1 MPEFTIFL
9 TGNLLFAEE
18 KAGSRTHAVQAEKEE
33 AGRADGDIGPYKGT
47 REKEKR
53 GSDGVCRSHGVLPYG
68 RKGETEFRRKFF
80 CLLFFQEKE
89 GREVMRTTMA
99 VRSSVACWGL
109 LAMRS
114 RASSLGLSPLN
125 CRNRSRSH
133 WSS

>member
-1 MPEFTIFL
+1 ME
-9 TGNLLFAEE
+9 
-18 KAGSRTHAVQAEKEE
+18 RAVGAE
-33 AGRADGDIGPYKGT
+33 AGQ
-47 REKEKR
+47 KEVGKQKR
-53 GSDGVCRSHGVLPYG
+53 RSGAERHSHGNDTYK
-68 RKGETEFRRKFF
+68 RRGETKFRTKFF

-89 GREVMRTTMA
+89 GRVVMRTTMA

-125 CRNRSRSH
+125 WRNRSRSH